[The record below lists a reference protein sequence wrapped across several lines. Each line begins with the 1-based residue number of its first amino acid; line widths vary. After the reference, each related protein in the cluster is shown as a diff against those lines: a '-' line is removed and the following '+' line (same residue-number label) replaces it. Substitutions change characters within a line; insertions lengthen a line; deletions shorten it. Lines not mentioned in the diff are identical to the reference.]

1 MVGLD
6 KRAED
11 VHDKVKK
18 LVGII
23 LAGTLLCY
31 GDEFLDDAMERYD
44 FASWAGTTNA
54 VYVSAVPMMDVPTVS
69 MPTNGMSAFA
79 KIMSYP
85 ECREKDLL
93 IFSPSNKI
101 QLLEIKMSFATNVL
115 SAQTELMQHFADLT
129 LVRQYSVT
137 NGLAGDRCYCL
148 TLPNGFS
155 CVDFTRNNVFVDIA
169 AYTNC
174 LSAFDIAV
182 QLDAAILNASTNAPG
197 M

>member
-1 MVGLD
+1 M
-6 KRAED
+6 
-11 VHDKVKK
+11 KK

-23 LAGTLLCY
+23 LTATLLCH
-31 GDEFLDDAMERYD
+31 GDEFLDDAMERYG
-44 FASWAGTTNA
+44 FTSWAGTTNA
-54 VYVSAVPMMDVPTVS
+54 AYVSTVPMVDVPTIS

-79 KIMSYP
+79 KNMSGP
-85 ECREKDLL
+85 ECHEKELL

-101 QLLEIKMSFATNVL
+101 QLLEIKMCFATNVL
-115 SAQTELMQHFADLT
+115 SAQTELMRHFADLT

-148 TLPNGFS
+148 TLPDGFS

-169 AYTNC
+169 VYTNC

-182 QLDAAILNASTNAPG
+182 QLDSAILNASTNAPG

>member
-1 MVGLD
+1 MKIRLPVLIGVG
-6 KRAED
+6 A
-11 VHDKVKK
+11 
-18 LVGII
+18 
-23 LAGTLLCY
+23 AALLPIVIPLCCS

-54 VYVSAVPMMDVPTVS
+54 AYVSAVPMMDVPTIS
-69 MPTNGMSAFA
+69 LPTNGMSTFA
-79 KIMSYP
+79 KFMSDSEYQ
-85 ECREKDLL
+85 EKDLL

-101 QLLEIKMSFATNVL
+101 QLLEIKMCFATNVL
-115 SAQTELMQHFADLT
+115 SAQTALMQHFADIP

-148 TLPNGFS
+148 TLPDGFS

-182 QLDAAILNASTNAPG
+182 QLDAAILNVSTNAPG
-197 M
+197 R

>member
-1 MVGLD
+1 M
-6 KRAED
+6 
-11 VHDKVKK
+11 KK

-23 LAGTLLCY
+23 LAGTLLCH

-54 VYVSAVPMMDVPTVS
+54 AYVSAVPMMDVPTIS
-69 MPTNGMSAFA
+69 LPTNGMSTFA
-79 KIMSYP
+79 KFMSDSEYQ
-85 ECREKDLL
+85 EKDLL

-101 QLLEIKMSFATNVL
+101 QLLEIKMCFATNVL
-115 SAQTELMQHFADLT
+115 SAQTALMQHFADIP

-148 TLPNGFS
+148 TLSNGFS
-155 CVDFTRNNVFVDIA
+155 CVEFTRNNVFVDIA
-169 AYTNC
+169 TYTNS

-182 QLDAAILNASTNAPG
+182 QLDAAILNVSTNAPG